1 MAMEKCSVIYVKY
14 EPSDTIEKQGKRSS
28 IEKYLKQGYYIKE
41 SRNGYWV
48 LVKPVQV
55 NIKISNSS
63 GARTFNVKQDI
74 LDHYKKNRISEK
86 LTEKFEEDMQ
96 KEKIGIYMDEEG
108 DYEIRKEINQNKGG
122 CS

>member
-1 MAMEKCSVIYVKY
+1 MEKCSVNYVKY
-14 EPSDTIEKQGKRSS
+14 EPSDTIEIQGKRSS

-55 NIKISNSS
+55 NIKVKNSS
-63 GARTFNVKQDI
+63 GAKIFNVKQDI
-74 LDHYKKNRISEK
+74 LDLYKKDRISEK
-86 LTEKFEEDMQ
+86 LTDKFEEDIQ
-96 KEKIGIYMDEEG
+96 KEKIGVYMDADG
-108 DYEIRKEINQNKGG
+108 DYEIRKRITKKGD

>member
-1 MAMEKCSVIYVKY
+1 MEKCSVIYVKY
-14 EPSDTIEKQGKRSS
+14 EPSDTIEKQGKMSS
-28 IEKYLKQGYYIKE
+28 NEKYLKQGYYIKE

-63 GARTFNVKQDI
+63 GARTFNIKQDI
-74 LDHYKKNRISEK
+74 LDLYKKDRISGK
-86 LTEKFEEDMQ
+86 LTDRFEEDILM
-96 KEKIGIYMDEEG
+96 EKISIYMDAEG
-108 DYEIRKEINQNKGG
+108 DYEIRKEINKNKGV